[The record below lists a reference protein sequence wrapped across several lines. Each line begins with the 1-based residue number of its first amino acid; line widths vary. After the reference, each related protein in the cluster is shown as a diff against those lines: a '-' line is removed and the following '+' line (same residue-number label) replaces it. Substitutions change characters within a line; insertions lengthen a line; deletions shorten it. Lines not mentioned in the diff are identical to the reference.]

1 MGWICLDVFYC
12 FFMIFPLW
20 NGLNMLERWIYDSM
34 LCFRSIQASII
45 GTLSNA
51 PASRRDSKKLI
62 ESHGFSIFPSGL
74 GPNSR
79 GARSASVMSF
89 SLRMTE
95 SNLEMP
101 MFLVERCGVHVFMMY
116 FDSLQTLERWEMTK
130 HCAVMLQVFVDWEW
144 LFV

>member
-12 FFMIFPLW
+12 FFMNFPLW

-74 GPNSR
+74 VPNSR
-79 GARSASVMSF
+79 GARSVMSF

-101 MFLVERCGVHVFMMY
+101 MFLVERCGVHMCSWCILTV
-116 FDSLQTLERWEMTK
+116 SRPLERWEMTK